1 MKNRIIKLT
10 VLAMTVYG
18 CGSASPNFLQYGNGD
33 QYTTDVEIFNG
44 ITDSIKT
51 FKPPV
56 FNNMSIEDKYKFGL
70 IINTLIDD
78 GWRADEQSGNLL
90 NVQYTIDD
98 GKEETYSSPVLGQVP
113 TGNSQKST
121 QVTVNPYG
129 NSANITSTATQQT
142 RLAVTGY
149 TTNTRTVF
157 TRIIKISVVKEDT
170 SEEVWLCNMK
180 SSGSTDN
187 LSVVMPHMLATLSLI
202 GDGNH
207 EQKEITLGDKSIHV
221 LEFKSRIGAN

>member
-56 FNNMSIEDKYKFGL
+56 FNNMSIQDKYKFGL

-129 NSANITSTATQQT
+129 NSANITSTATELNYVDGVTSNVQT
-142 RLAVTGY
+142 QINSISSSAV
-149 TTNTRTVF
+149 
-157 TRIIKISVVKEDT
+157 
-170 SEEVWLCNMK
+170 
-180 SSGSTDN
+180 SSING
-187 LSVVMPHMLATLSLI
+187 LSDHMSLR
-202 GDGNH
+202 
-207 EQKEITLGDKSIHV
+207 V
-221 LEFKSRIGAN
+221 